1 MVRLA
6 PTRIAVDLSV
16 SWAVTKTERDLR
28 VFRLC
33 VYRPYPHHKNRSLL
47 IKTEHSKFIIL
58 QAYAYC

>member
-33 VYRPYPHHKNRSLL
+33 VYRPYISLSQITAL
-47 IKTEHSKFIIL
+47 YYQYMRTKL
-58 QAYAYC
+58 

>member
-33 VYRPYPHHKNRSLL
+33 VYRPYQYTNIYKILADQSQRETGFLL
-47 IKTEHSKFIIL
+47 DQL
-58 QAYAYC
+58 